1 MTHYGS
7 VSRRSFLRMSGV
19 TGAAAL
25 AAACAPAA
33 APPAQ
38 PAATG
43 GGAPAPAGKA
53 AWEQE
58 WETLVA
64 AAKKEG
70 RVDLNWILG
79 GAGGYQKCV
88 DDFNKAFPGVEA
100 QLTTM
105 ASGSLM
111 VPKVIQEHQ
120 AGIYSFDLLF
130 TQNQHGDLMKG
141 PGALQPIKPHVFHA
155 DALDDKKWSGGFA
168 SGWVDKDKS
177 YGYGFAMNAPKVWW
191 MNTDLVR
198 EGEIKSANDLLN
210 PKWQGKMILA
220 DVRSGYTSQNST
232 AMRLN
237 LGDDFLKKL
246 LVDQNPTFSR
256 DNRLI
261 TEAMVKGQ
269 YALATGVPVQILEEF
284 QTQGLGKNLKAFT
297 MPEAATMSMGH
308 QVWATKGAPHPNA
321 MKLFLNWLLTK
332 EGQTAYVNSTREN
345 SRRSDAPPGD
355 PTTRVEPGQK
365 YLWLGGNDAMAPEIE
380 KTIEMG
386 IRLTTR

>member
-1 MTHYGS
+1 M
-7 VSRRSFLRMSGV
+7 
-19 TGAAAL
+19 A
-25 AAACAPAA
+25 
-33 APPAQ
+33 
-38 PAATG
+38 
-43 GGAPAPAGKA
+43 
-53 AWEQE
+53 
-58 WETLVA
+58 A

-88 DDFNKAFPGVEA
+88 DDFNKTFPGVEA

-111 VPKVIQEHQ
+111 VPKVIHEHQ

-141 PGALQPIKPHVFHA
+141 PGALQPIKPLVFHA
-155 DALDDKKWSGGFA
+155 DALDDKKWSNGFA
-168 SGWVDKDKS
+168 AGWVDKDKA

-220 DVRSGYTSQNST
+220 DIRSGYTSQNGT
-232 AMRLN
+232 ALRLN

-269 YALATGVPVQILEEF
+269 YAFATGVPVQILEEF
-284 QTQGLGKNLKAFT
+284 QAQGLGKNLKAFS

-321 MKLFLNWLLTK
+321 LRLFLNWLLTK
-332 EGQTAYVNSTREN
+332 EGQTAYVNSTKEN
-345 SRRSDAPPGD
+345 SRRLDAPPGD

-365 YLWLGGNDAMAPEIE
+365 YVWLGGNDAMSPEVE
-380 KTIEMG
+380 KTIELG
-386 IRLTTR
+386 IKLTTR